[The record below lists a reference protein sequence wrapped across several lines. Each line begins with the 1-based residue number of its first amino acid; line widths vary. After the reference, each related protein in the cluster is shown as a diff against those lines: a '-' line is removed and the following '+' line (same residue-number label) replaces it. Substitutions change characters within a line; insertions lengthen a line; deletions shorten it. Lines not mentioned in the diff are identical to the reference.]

1 MEVFGLIALLI
12 LFCYSSYP
20 NKVRKLDRD
29 IKRIKKSTMEE
40 SEMSKIIVD
49 LIGKTCK
56 ITTTLGIQIV
66 ENTVILEADEDWVKI
81 EKTNKKNVKSIK
93 IIRIEDI
100 SKIDLVEQWNEH
112 NTKCLN
118 KIDEI

>member
-12 LFCYSSYP
+12 LFYYSSYP

-100 SKIDLVEQWNEH
+100 SKIDLVEQ
-112 NTKCLN
+112 
-118 KIDEI
+118 

>member
-12 LFCYSSYP
+12 LFYYSSYP

-49 LIGKTCK
+49 LIGKTCN
-56 ITTTLGIQIV
+56 ITTTSGILIV
-66 ENTVILEADEDWVKI
+66 ENTVILDADNDWVKI

-93 IIRIEDI
+93 IIRIDDI
-100 SKIDLVEQWNEH
+100 SKIDLVE
-112 NTKCLN
+112 
-118 KIDEI
+118 